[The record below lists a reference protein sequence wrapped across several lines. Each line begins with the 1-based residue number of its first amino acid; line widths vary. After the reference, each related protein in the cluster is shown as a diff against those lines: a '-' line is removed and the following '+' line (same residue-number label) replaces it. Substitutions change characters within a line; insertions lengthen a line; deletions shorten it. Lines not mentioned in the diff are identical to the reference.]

1 MLTLHVRA
9 SFLTLLSHVEKADCH
24 ARLLSLL
31 QHLEQSRSQR
41 IVWLLE
47 ELGVEYEIKSYP
59 RVVRCVTHYPDEV
72 LSLTGYYPHQEPARS
87 TRAQADP
94 SRESSATSILKPYLC

>member
-9 SFLTLLSHVEKADCH
+9 SSLTFLRQKADCH
-24 ARLLSLL
+24 APLVSSLL

-59 RVVRCVTHYPDEV
+59 RVVR
-72 LSLTGYYPHQEPARS
+72 LT
-87 TRAQADP
+87 
-94 SRESSATSILKPYLC
+94 LK